1 MKHKY
6 HIKKVTVSLLA
17 LICLFILSIQAAQ
30 ANPWWKE
37 GGDWDWS
44 HNNGARWTIEDYF
57 KINEDDA
64 IRIGGVIFKIGMIIR
79 LIIGIQALIAIKLS
93 LQLMIGM
100 LMAMFKVIEMDI
112 FLQKTTSLQ

>member
-1 MKHKY
+1 
-6 HIKKVTVSLLA
+6 
-17 LICLFILSIQAAQ
+17 
-30 ANPWWKE
+30 
-37 GGDWDWS
+37 
-44 HNNGARWTIEDYF
+44 
-57 KINEDDA
+57 
-64 IRIGGVIFKIGMIIR
+64 MIIR

>member
-1 MKHKY
+1 MKYKY

-17 LICLFILSIQAAQ
+17 LICLFVLSIQAVQ
-30 ANPWWKE
+30 ADPWWKE

-64 IRIGGVIFKIGMIIR
+64 IRIGGESFSR
-79 LIIGIQALIAIKLS
+79 L
-93 LQLMIGM
+93 
-100 LMAMFKVIEMDI
+100 E
-112 FLQKTTSLQ
+112 

>member
-44 HNNGARWTIEDYF
+44 YNNGARWSIEDYF
-57 KINEDDA
+57 KTNEDD
-64 IRIGGVIFKIGMIIR
+64 
-79 LIIGIQALIAIKLS
+79 AIKLS
-93 LQLMIGM
+93 LQLMTEM
-100 LMAMFKVIEMDI
+100 HMAMFKVIAMDI
-112 FLQKTTSLQ
+112 FLQKTISLR